1 MPNFGVKFCFRRDRG
16 FDYKNESAVEV
27 KDHEYICYGNIT
39 FNYIV
44 PSLLHFSAYV
54 YALYLFRINE
64 NEQLQ
69 NLMERVSMSPVLTRL

>member
-1 MPNFGVKFCFRRDRG
+1 MKLCFRRDRG
-16 FDYKNESAVEV
+16 FDYKNESTTEV
-27 KDHEYICYGNIT
+27 KDREYICYGNIAFT
-39 FNYIV
+39 YIV

-69 NLMERVSMSPVLTRL
+69 SLMERVSMLLLLARIWK